1 MATMLKPD
9 PYFGKKSFR
18 MNKELKTRAGISTV
32 TKGMTQLK
40 SVYFLAKCAHLL
52 LQIEGEPFGRG
63 LEAPNEFRNWF

>member
-32 TKGMTQLK
+32 TKGMTK
-40 SVYFLAKCAHLL
+40 SLNELTVSDS
-52 LQIEGEPFGRG
+52 QIEKQINCLFA
-63 LEAPNEFRNWF
+63 LIYHAN